1 MAIGQPKRRIIGVLM
16 LSICAIIWGFA
27 FVAQSNATST
37 LSAFSFSGMRFVF
50 SFVGLFIVYLIYDA
64 LNKKH
69 GYRMIPWSWQTVIGG
84 VLCGVA
90 LYFAMLCQQ
99 IGIAHTTVGKTSFI
113 TTMYIVIVPIAG
125 IAARQKPSAFSVP
138 AILIAV
144 LGFFFMCITE
154 EFSMTLGDALVLM
167 CAGMYSM
174 QILFISIYVKYCDPI
189 RLTLVQF
196 ASAATLGIIGMAIV
210 GFPSGIAIKDTIWE
224 ILYLGILSGTIGFT
238 MQTAGQKYVSPSVAT
253 LIMSMESV
261 VGLVGGIIFLHQIPT
276 PREILGCLLV
286 LVAVLLAQFE
296 VHKTFLEPKKNK
308 YFLQ

>member
-1 MAIGQPKRRIIGVLM
+1 MATIIPRKRIIGVLM

-37 LSAFSFSGMRFVF
+37 LSAASFSGLRFVF
-50 SFVGLFIVYLIYDA
+50 SFAGLFIVYLIYDA
-64 LNKKH
+64 INKKRGH
-69 GYRMIPWSWQTVIGG
+69 YTIPWNLQTILGG
-84 VLCGVA
+84 AICGIA

-99 IGIAHTTVGKTSFI
+99 LGIAHTTVGKTSFI
-113 TTMYIVIVPIAG
+113 TTLYIVIVPIVG
-125 IAARQKPSAFSVP
+125 IAARQKPNAFSAP

-154 EFSMTLGDALVLM
+154 KFNVTVGDALVLM
-167 CAGMYSM
+167 CAAMYSM
-174 QILFISIYVKYCDPI
+174 QILFISIYAKCCDPV

-196 ASAATLGIIGMAIV
+196 GSSAIIGIIGMAIA
-210 GFPSGIAIKDTIWE
+210 GFPSGIAIKETIFE

-238 MQTAGQKYVSPSVAT
+238 MQTAGQKHVSPTVAT

-261 VGLVGGIIFLHQIPT
+261 VGLIGGIIFLHQIPS

-286 LVAVLLAQFE
+286 LVAVVLAQFE
-296 VHKTFLEPKKNK
+296 THKTFLESKKNK

>member
-1 MAIGQPKRRIIGVLM
+1 M

-37 LSAFSFSGMRFVF
+37 LSAASFSGMRFIF
-50 SFVGLFIVYLIYDA
+50 SFAGLFIVYLIYEA
-64 LNKKH
+64 INKKR
-69 GYRMIPWSWQTVIGG
+69 GYRTIPWSWQTIIGG
-84 VLCGVA
+84 VLCGVV

-99 IGIAHTTVGKTSFI
+99 LGIAHTTVGKTSFI
-113 TTMYIVIVPIAG
+113 TTMYIVIVPIVG
-125 IAARQKPSAFSVP
+125 IAARQKPSAFSLP

-154 EFSMTLGDALVLM
+154 KFSVTVGDAFVLM
-167 CAGMYSM
+167 CAAMYSM
-174 QILFISIYVKYCDPI
+174 QILFISIYAKVCDPV

-196 ASAATLGIIGMAIV
+196 ASAAVCGIIGMAIV
-210 GFPSGIAIKDTIWE
+210 GFPSGIAIKETIFE

-238 MQTAGQKYVSPSVAT
+238 MQTAGQKHVSPTVAT

-261 VGLVGGIIFLHQIPT
+261 VGLVGGIVFLHQIPS

-286 LVAVLLAQFE
+286 LVAVVLAQFE
-296 VHKTFLEPKKNK
+296 VHKTFLEATKNK